1 MMKPTHRRTP
11 WGVLKALRGSSRFGQ
26 GYALVATF
34 MLLISTAVAGV
45 AGAPPASAAPG
56 DAFDPTNPQVFV
68 SQNNPAQLF
77 RAIADGDGEVSFTPE
92 GPPNVQGLGYNSISY
107 NTTDNYL
114 YGTVVFNYFVAPEG
128 PGPKPGWERG
138 SLIRIGQGGVVTRIG
153 TNIIGNGSADVGAFH
168 NGKLHVFQNSTD
180 EIFVVN
186 VTTGA
191 VERTITDV
199 TGTTTST
206 GGVRDFTSA
215 DGYLWGLNADGAVE
229 RFGVG
234 AVPSH
239 TVFPGVTRPTGTNN
253 GAAWTFG
260 NGNLGFQNNTSGDVY
275 QVEVTNPSSA
285 NPSFRAVLV
294 SKGPGTNYNDGAAI
308 PGSPVDLSIEKNGP
322 ASYEPGDD
330 LEFTLTVTNNSTV
343 AASSGSTITDVLP
356 AGLSFDPANSSAS
369 CSVNPDGDPQEV
381 TCVTGQLSAG
391 ASVDLTI
398 AVTAGAA
405 MTECLVN
412 TASVLGNEADNNAS
426 NNTDTAETCARSIA
440 ITKATPTELIPA
452 EGEEVPYTF
461 EVTNTGALPIT
472 EMVVTDPNATDITCD
487 TDELAPGES
496 TTCTGIHVVTAAD
509 LMAGEIINTAHV
521 NGVTPEGPVESPSNT
536 IIIPG
541 AATPALTI
549 VKSTTTDELPAVG
562 EDIDYEFVV
571 TNTGNITMND
581 IEVSDPNATNIE
593 CPETTLAPG
602 ETMTCTA
609 VHTVTQ
615 DDVDA
620 ERVENVA
627 AVVGTPPGG
636 DPIDPVPSNPVVVEG
651 DSVISLSIIKSAV
664 QDELPEVGENIDYT
678 FVVTND
684 GNVTMD
690 NIDVTDPKVSDLE
703 CPEAVSL
710 APGESTTC
718 TATHT
723 VTQADWD
730 AGEFEN
736 VAAVTGTPPGTDTP
750 IPEVPSN
757 TVVVPGMKDPSLSI
771 VKAAAQDE
779 LPAIGE
785 TIDYTFVVTNDGN
798 VTMDNIDVTDPK
810 VSDLECPEAVSLAPG
825 ESTTCTA
832 THTVTQADW
841 DAGEFENV
849 AAVTGTPP
857 GTDTP
862 IPEVPSNPVIVEG
875 AQDPVL
881 SIVKAADHETL
892 PAVGEDIAY
901 TFVVTNDGNVTM
913 DNVKVLDDNAT
924 DMECEGTTLAPG
936 ESTTCTA
943 IHTVTQADW
952 DAGEVVNTAHTTGT
966 PPGSDKDIP
975 LVPSNEVVIPGGHD
989 PALAIVKASE
999 QTEMVDA
1006 EIGDV
1011 IDYTFEVTNTGNV
1024 TMDNVVV
1031 TDPNAEGIECSAAIL
1046 APAETMDCTATHA
1059 LTAEDIAAGEVLNTA
1074 FVTGTP
1080 PGSDISIDEVPS
1092 NEVIV
1097 PIIPTPEAPS
1107 DPVTPEA
1114 SPNPPVIQDTPSSPS
1129 APTAPATPSIPLAYT
1144 GAGIAA
1150 LALLAAGLTLG
1161 GVILAKR
1168 RRTAA

>member
-757 TVVVPGMKDPSLSI
+757 
-771 VKAAAQDE
+771 
-779 LPAIGE
+779 
-785 TIDYTFVVTNDGN
+785 
-798 VTMDNIDVTDPK
+798 
-810 VSDLECPEAVSLAPG
+810 
-825 ESTTCTA
+825 
-832 THTVTQADW
+832 
-841 DAGEFENV
+841 
-849 AAVTGTPP
+849 
-857 GTDTP
+857 
-862 IPEVPSNPVIVEG
+862 PVIVEG

>member
-77 RAIADGDGEVSFTPE
+77 RAIADGDGVVSFTPE

-452 EGEEVPYTF
+452 EGQEVPYTF

-664 QDELPEVGENIDYT
+664 QDELPEVGEN
-678 FVVTND
+678 
-684 GNVTMD
+684 
-690 NIDVTDPKVSDLE
+690 
-703 CPEAVSL
+703 
-710 APGESTTC
+710 
-718 TATHT
+718 
-723 VTQADWD
+723 
-730 AGEFEN
+730 
-736 VAAVTGTPPGTDTP
+736 
-750 IPEVPSN
+750 
-757 TVVVPGMKDPSLSI
+757 
-771 VKAAAQDE
+771 
-779 LPAIGE
+779 
-785 TIDYTFVVTNDGN
+785 IDYTFVVTNDGN

-1129 APTAPATPSIPLAYT
+1129 APQTPAPSSPSAPTAPATPSIPLAYT

>member
-77 RAIADGDGEVSFTPE
+77 RAIADGDGVVSFTPE

-664 QDELPEVGENIDYT
+664 QDELPEVGENIDYR
-678 FVVTND
+678 FVVTNE

-690 NIDVTDPKVSDLE
+690 DVT
-703 CPEAVSL
+703 
-710 APGESTTC
+710 
-718 TATHT
+718 
-723 VTQADWD
+723 
-730 AGEFEN
+730 
-736 VAAVTGTPPGTDTP
+736 
-750 IPEVPSN
+750 
-757 TVVVPGMKDPSLSI
+757 
-771 VKAAAQDE
+771 
-779 LPAIGE
+779 
-785 TIDYTFVVTNDGN
+785 
-798 VTMDNIDVTDPK
+798 VTDPK

-1129 APTAPATPSIPLAYT
+1129 APQTPAPSSPSAPTAPATPSIPLAYT

>member
-412 TASVLGNEADNNAS
+412 TATVLGNEADNNAS

-440 ITKATPTELIPA
+440 ITKATPTTLIPA
-452 EGEEVPYTF
+452 EGQEVPYTF
-461 EVTNTGALPIT
+461 EVTNNGALPIT

-664 QDELPEVGENIDYT
+664 QDELPEVGEN
-678 FVVTND
+678 
-684 GNVTMD
+684 
-690 NIDVTDPKVSDLE
+690 
-703 CPEAVSL
+703 
-710 APGESTTC
+710 
-718 TATHT
+718 
-723 VTQADWD
+723 
-730 AGEFEN
+730 
-736 VAAVTGTPPGTDTP
+736 
-750 IPEVPSN
+750 
-757 TVVVPGMKDPSLSI
+757 
-771 VKAAAQDE
+771 
-779 LPAIGE
+779 
-785 TIDYTFVVTNDGN
+785 IDYTFVVTNDGN

-1129 APTAPATPSIPLAYT
+1129 APQTPAPSSPSAPTAPATPSIPLAYT

>member
-627 AVVGTPPGG
+627 AVVGTP
-636 DPIDPVPSNPVVVEG
+636 
-651 DSVISLSIIKSAV
+651 
-664 QDELPEVGENIDYT
+664 
-678 FVVTND
+678 
-684 GNVTMD
+684 
-690 NIDVTDPKVSDLE
+690 
-703 CPEAVSL
+703 
-710 APGESTTC
+710 
-718 TATHT
+718 
-723 VTQADWD
+723 
-730 AGEFEN
+730 
-736 VAAVTGTPPGTDTP
+736 GTDTP

-1129 APTAPATPSIPLAYT
+1129 APQTPAPSSPSAPTAPATPSIPLAYT